1 MSPTFLAIVLLIG
14 IGIIAEILIF
24 VPNGALNVLIKIGG
38 KVLLAT
44 IGLILAAATLVSLID
59 GCLGNMLK

>member
-38 KVLLAT
+38 KVLFAT
-44 IGLILAAATLVSLID
+44 IGLILAAATLVNLIG
-59 GCLGNMLK
+59 GCFGNMFK